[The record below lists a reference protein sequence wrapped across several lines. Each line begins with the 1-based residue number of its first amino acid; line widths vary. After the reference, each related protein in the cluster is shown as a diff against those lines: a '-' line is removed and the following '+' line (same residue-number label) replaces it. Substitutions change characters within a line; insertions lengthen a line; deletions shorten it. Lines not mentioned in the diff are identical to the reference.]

1 MPSRQRH
8 RPFRPALLVLGI
20 AGLLAAC
27 GEARSDN
34 SAAPATTGAANVT
47 YALDFT
53 APFVGGGT
61 LEGASLEG
69 RAVLLWFW
77 APT

>member
-1 MPSRQRH
+1 ME
-8 RPFRPALLVLGI
+8 
-20 AGLLAAC
+20 GLLAAC

-34 SAAPATTGAANVT
+34 SAAPATTGAAAVT
-47 YALDFT
+47 DALDFT